1 MMIPPIWKTLILAS
15 GGIASILLV
24 ILLVGG
30 WFLSE
35 TIRAEML
42 ECQKRDPQPVLEV
55 VEIKEGQITLR
66 VTPQANVSGDWNSD
80 GICRAQ

>member
-1 MMIPPIWKTLILAS
+1 MKLPRLWKVLIWTSLGVA
-15 GGIASILLV
+15 V
-24 ILLVGG
+24 ILVVALLAGG

-55 VEIKEGQITLR
+55 VKIKEGQITLR
-66 VTPQANVSGDWNSD
+66 VTPQAKDSGD
-80 GICRAQ
+80 